1 MSRWTEFRNETKAS
15 IGAWWTASP
24 VARAAIYGAVAGA
37 AFVAILWV
45 AFG

>member
-1 MSRWTEFRNETKAS
+1 MSKFTEWRDETKAS
-15 IGAWWTASP
+15 IAAWWTASP
-24 VARAAIYGAVAGA
+24 MARAAIYGAVAGA